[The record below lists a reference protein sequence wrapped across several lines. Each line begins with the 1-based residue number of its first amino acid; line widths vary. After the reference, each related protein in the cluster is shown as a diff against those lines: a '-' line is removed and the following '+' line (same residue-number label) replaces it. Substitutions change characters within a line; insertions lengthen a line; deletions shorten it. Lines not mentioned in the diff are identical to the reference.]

1 MEATEPLV
9 KYSNTCFTYCLFAVT
24 ATAML
29 QANVTSILV
38 MSQGKYLIHLFHLIH
53 LFLTIIAAKVERK
66 FYNFYMSI
74 VFLLRTNLED
84 LQEEQLDPR

>member
-9 KYSNTCFTYCLFAVT
+9 KYSNTCITYCLFAVT
-24 ATAML
+24 ATTML

-38 MSQGKYLIHLFHLIH
+38 MSQGKYLIHLIH

-66 FYNFYMSI
+66 FYNFLHEYCLPSQDQ
-74 VFLLRTNLED
+74 FRR
-84 LQEEQLDPR
+84 PPGRAA

>member
-29 QANVTSILV
+29 QANVPSILV
-38 MSQGKYLIHLFHLIH
+38 MSQGKYLIHLIH

>member
-9 KYSNTCFTYCLFAVT
+9 KYSNTCITYCLFAVT

-29 QANVTSILV
+29 QDNVTSILV
-38 MSQGKYLIHLFHLIH
+38 MSQGKHLFHLTH
-53 LFLTIIAAKVERK
+53 LLLRIIYRTWKNQNLVAK
-66 FYNFYMSI
+66 
-74 VFLLRTNLED
+74 FLLSTNVEDVED

>member
-53 LFLTIIAAKVERK
+53 LFLTIIAAKG
-66 FYNFYMSI
+66 NSTTFYMSI